1 MNKKSILLVAAFLA
15 ITIASFSQIEK
26 KDILIGGTFGFNTG
40 TPNGMTTT
48 NNTNINPRI
57 GYAIG
62 NNSVLSARLGFG
74 FGNSKTD
81 GVSKTNNYSLSLGL
95 SWRKYFPL
103 NEKFGWYADLNGNY
117 QLIEQKTKSLGVGSP
132 NTIETYIRERSV
144 YVNPGIYF
152 MPVKGMIIGADVGG
166 LGYSYSK
173 TSYGVGSGTR
183 NSGFSANFLN
193 TFNFGIDFIINKKKK

>member
-1 MNKKSILLVAAFLA
+1 MKRNYIFLAAAF
-15 ITIASFSQIEK
+15 IFISFVSNAQIEK

-40 TPNGMTTT
+40 TSNGTTTT

-81 GVSKTNNYSLSLGL
+81 GVSKTNNYSLGLGL

-103 NEKFGWYADLNGNY
+103 NEKFGWYTDLNGNY
-117 QLIEQKTKSLGVGSP
+117 QLIEQKTKSLGIGSP
-132 NTIETYIRERSV
+132 NASETYIRDRSV

-152 MPVKGMIIGADVGG
+152 VPIKGMIIGADVGG

-173 TSYGVGSGTR
+173 TSYGGGSGTR
-183 NSGFSANFLN
+183 NSGFSVNFLN
-193 TFNFGIDFIINKKKK
+193 SFNFGIDFIINRKKK